1 MWSFLLAGKYAVKRR
16 QQMEGS
22 NEVCREGRTRIGRG
36 DFVVSWEVALSGGYL
51 REQCP
56 RLRAQPVQG
65 PSGGGEP
72 VQ

>member
-36 DFVVSWEVALSGGYL
+36 DFVVSL
-51 REQCP
+51 
-56 RLRAQPVQG
+56 
-65 PSGGGEP
+65 GGGTEWRVSEGAVP
-72 VQ
+72 QTEGTASAGALWGR